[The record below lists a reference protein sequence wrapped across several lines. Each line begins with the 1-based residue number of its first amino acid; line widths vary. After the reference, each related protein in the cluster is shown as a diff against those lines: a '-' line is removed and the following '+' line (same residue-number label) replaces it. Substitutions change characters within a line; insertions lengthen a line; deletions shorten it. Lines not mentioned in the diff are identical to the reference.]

1 MRKLRY
7 LTTDQEK
14 EVFSERESGL
24 KRKYI
29 LSKWGISERHLREI
43 ISKFG
48 GEVKKTGGWYS
59 FNEDYFEEINTED
72 KAYFLGFIVA
82 DGCIS
87 DKTNAI
93 RIIQKDTYILEKFK
107 IYIEFNGDI
116 FVRKDRK
123 ISYITI
129 SSGKTKKDLE
139 KLGIHSNKTM
149 VVKYPNIPENLQNHF
164 MRGVFD
170 GDGCISIRTDKRNNS
185 QRGQVNIC
193 SGSYDFIKEYY
204 DRLVKYCGLSGK
216 NKIRCPK
223 DSYYVVDW
231 GGLSDVEKIYEFL
244 YKDSTVFL
252 SRKKETFDKVVSITK
267 EKNKYRKWHA

>member
-7 LTTDQEK
+7 LTADQER
-14 EVFSERESGL
+14 EVFNERESGI
-24 KRKYI
+24 KRKDI
-29 LSKWGISERHLREI
+29 LNKWSISERHLREI
-43 ISKFG
+43 IYKFG
-48 GEVKKTGGWYS
+48 GKVKKTGGWYS
-59 FNEDYFEEINTED
+59 FNENYFEEINTED

-116 FVRKDRK
+116 FVRKDKK

-129 SSGKTKKDLE
+129 SSSKTKKDLE

-170 GDGCISIRTDKRNNS
+170 GDGCISLRNDNRNNS
-185 QRGQVNIC
+185 QRGQINIC
-193 SGSYDFIKEYY
+193 SGSYYFIKEYY

-252 SRKKETFDKVVSITK
+252 IRKKETFDKVISITK
-267 EKNKYRKWHA
+267 EKNKYRKWHV